1 MRTDD
6 LIDTLAADLAPRRPL
21 SAALAVACAAGI
33 AATLALF
40 LAGWGP
46 RADLA
51 AATESLRFLA
61 KPLVGM
67 LLAIGALGLAV
78 RLAHPGAPARGWAMA
93 LAAAPL
99 AAAAFVALELAALP
113 ARAWAPALLGEN
125 ALVCLV
131 SIPALALPMLVAL
144 VYGLKGGA
152 PVRPGLAGAVVG
164 LAAAGVAAALYAV
177 FCTDD
182 SPLFVATWYTLA
194 AGIVAAAGAIAGRR
208 WLRW

>member
-21 SAALAVACAAGI
+21 SAVLSLACALGL
-33 AATLALF
+33 AATVGLF

-51 AATESLRFLA
+51 TALESLRFVA
-61 KPLVGM
+61 KPLLGA
-67 LLAIGALGLAV
+67 LLAVGALGLAL
-78 RLAHPGAPARGWAMA
+78 RLAHPGGSARGWALA
-93 LAAAPL
+93 LAAAP
-99 AAAAFVALELAALP
+99 AAALACAGLELGALP
-113 ARAWAPALLGEN
+113 AQAWAGALVGDN

-131 SIPALALPMLVAL
+131 SIPVLALPMLVAL
-144 VYGLKGGA
+144 IAALRRGA
-152 PVRPGLAGAVVG
+152 PLRPGFAGAIAG
-164 LAAAGVAAALYAV
+164 LAAAGVAAALYGL

-182 SPLFVATWYTLA
+182 SPLFVATWYGLA
-194 AGIVAAAGAIAGRR
+194 AGIVAGMGAVAGRR

>member
-21 SAALAVACAAGI
+21 AAGLATACAVGLGV
-33 AATLALF
+33 TLTLF
-40 LAGWGP
+40 LTGWGP

-51 AATESLRFLA
+51 SAVESLRFLA
-61 KPLVGM
+61 KPLVGA

-78 RLAHPGAPARGWAMA
+78 RLVYPGASARGWAMA
-93 LAAAPL
+93 LAAAP
-99 AAAAFVALELAALP
+99 AAVGGFVALELVALP
-113 ARAWAPALLGEN
+113 AQAWAPALVGDN

-131 SIPALALPMLVAL
+131 SIPVLALPVLVSL
-144 VYGLKGGA
+144 IFGLRRGA
-152 PVRPGLAGAVVG
+152 PVRPGLAGAVAG
-164 LAAAGVAAALYAV
+164 LAAAGVAAALYAI